1 MLEAKK
7 PNDGSLQTLFTLD
20 HFREMIEF
28 DIFLLNLEAPKD
40 MADQIPKSSSNHTID
55 GALIGLSHVFYLP
68 GTSKCFFI
76 DLLTKSNSASA
87 QKIKRSYTSA
97 DKISHTKRLTIL
109 ARIENLHS
117 SIKNIQANKN
127 TKNFWE
133 THKWYNFHR
142 TLLIYQ
148 P

>member
-1 MLEAKK
+1 MNL
-7 PNDGSLQTLFTLD
+7 PC
-20 HFREMIEF
+20 
-28 DIFLLNLEAPKD
+28 FLVLPCKFCHCNYRKRFFFQIAI

>member
-1 MLEAKK
+1 MNL
-7 PNDGSLQTLFTLD
+7 PC
-20 HFREMIEF
+20 
-28 DIFLLNLEAPKD
+28 FLVLPCKFCHCNYRKRFFFQIAI

-68 GTSKCFFI
+68 GTSKCFLI
-76 DLLTKSNSASA
+76 DLLTKSSSASV
-87 QKIKRSYTSA
+87 QKIKQSNTSTA
-97 DKISHTKRLTIL
+97 KMSQAKRRTIL

-133 THKWYNFHR
+133 AHKRYNFHR
-142 TLLIYQ
+142 TLLI
-148 P
+148 